1 MSHWISHPPTQVP
14 NNKGIKLIS
23 LKIVL
28 EQMKNCSVSPISPYT
43 TNLNT
48 YKKIFILFST
58 MII

>member
-14 NNKGIKLIS
+14 NTKGIKLIS

-28 EQMKNCSVSPISPYT
+28 KQMKNCSDSPISPYT

-48 YKKIFILFST
+48 YNKIFLLFST
-58 MII
+58 III